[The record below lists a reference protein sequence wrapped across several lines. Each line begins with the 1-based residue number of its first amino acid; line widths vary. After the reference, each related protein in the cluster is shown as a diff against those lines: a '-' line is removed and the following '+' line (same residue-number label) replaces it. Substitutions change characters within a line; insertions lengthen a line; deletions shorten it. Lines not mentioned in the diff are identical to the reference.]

1 MKNIIVLFGGSF
13 NPPLNSHFSI
23 AQNVLNQFKK
33 VSKIVFVPVNQKYSK
48 NGLLENEHRYNM
60 LKLVSDKNESFE
72 VSSIDFES
80 DRSLYLFEQLEKIQ
94 ETFPDNELWFLIG
107 SDNLKEIYTWKKPEI
122 LLSKYKCIVMERG
135 TDNIETIIENDDFL
149 REHKDNIIKLNQEIR
164 SNYSSTYVRNLLKN
178 NKSIRYLVPDE
189 ISEYIEK
196 NNLYRM
202 W

>member
-72 VSSIDFES
+72 VSSIDFDS
-80 DRSLYLFEQLEKIQ
+80 DSSLYLFEQLEEIQ

-107 SDNLKEIYTWKKPEI
+107 SDNLKEINKWKKPEI
-122 LLSKYKCIVMERG
+122 LLSKYKCIVMERD

-164 SNYSSTYVRNLLKN
+164 SNYSSTYVRQLIKN

-189 ISEYIEK
+189 VYEYIEK

-202 W
+202 

>member
-1 MKNIIVLFGGSF
+1 MKNIVVLFGGSF

-23 AQNVLNQFKK
+23 AQNLLNQFED
-33 VSKIVFVPVNQKYSK
+33 VLKIIFVPVNQKYSK

-72 VSSIDFES
+72 VSSIDFDS

-107 SDNLKEIYTWKKPEI
+107 SDNLKEIHTWKKPEI

-164 SNYSSTYVRNLLKN
+164 SNYSSTYVRQLIKN

-189 ISEYIEK
+189 VYEYIEK

-202 W
+202 